1 MGWYMKKTY
10 IFGLG
15 NLKIML
21 DAVQQARCI
30 SAKEAKELKERLL
43 DLTSKRSRSRFC
55 HMMTPKAGNMDSD
68 RETGYY
74 IETMLEAMYLHKKK
88 NCVLLFLYLYLQF
101 Q

>member
-1 MGWYMKKTY
+1 
-10 IFGLG
+10 
-15 NLKIML
+15 ML
-21 DAVQQARCI
+21 DAVQQARFI

-74 IETMLEAMYLHKKK
+74 IETMLEAMNLHKK
-88 NCVLLFLYLYLQF
+88 FEF
-101 Q
+101 QYTEVNEKMLKDIRLIFMKYIGLIIPII